1 MAQISEG
8 LRSIG
13 QYLDDTEPT
22 KRRSDDSRL
31 ADSSSS
37 PSKKLKR
44 ETSEGERQKQS
55 SEKERRK
62 EKKSKRSK
70 DHERSS
76 KKQSKNSLKQETVPE
91 KFYDEIGKTLYLEPT
106 LLMGIR
112 HGSG

>member
-13 QYLDDTEPT
+13 QYLDDTDSN
-22 KRRSDDSRL
+22 KRRSDDSGL
-31 ADSSSS
+31 VDSFVS

-55 SEKERRK
+55 SERERRK

-70 DHERSS
+70 DHDRSS
-76 KKQSKNSLKQETVPE
+76 KKQSKNSVKPEAVPE
-91 KFYDEIGKTLYLEPT
+91 QFYDEIGKRTSLCYPS
-106 LLMGIR
+106 LLWLFKG
-112 HGSG
+112 